1 MNSIS
6 ALYIRYGSYNSIVER
21 EYDVLNYRDA
31 KHPKTFN
38 MRLIGG
44 PLNNRIVRVS
54 TDVKLFSSFRAIR
67 RSGGGRTVGQKT
79 HHVWL
84 PAGPHGVFPNE
95 YAKNERLVDGKYI
108 TRIHGYMILGV
119 ALSAQRPFSTVLYG
133 SYDQRSK
140 RVYCADTEATY
151 AMSSL
156 NANERLR
163 HDMACMFGT
172 CQNKDGRGY
181 NTYVIGDMICEACKF
196 VGGELGGDIYPKDR
210 AFEIAPKHG
219 YEPQFFTALGR
230 EVCFF
235 LPKGQ
240 TLEYVFSRRFG
251 T

>member
-1 MNSIS
+1 MNSFS
-6 ALYIRYGSYNSIVER
+6 ALPVGALNYSRIVER
-21 EYDVLNYRDA
+21 GYDILNYRDVN
-31 KHPKTFN
+31 HPKTFN

-44 PLNNRIVRVS
+44 PLHNRIVRVS
-54 TDVKLFSSFRAIR
+54 TDVKLFSLFRVIR
-67 RSGGGRTVGQKT
+67 RSGRSHYTAKQ

-95 YAKNERLVDGKYI
+95 YAKNERLIDGKVI
-108 TRIHGYMILGV
+108 TRIHDYTILGV
-119 ALSAQRPFSTVLYG
+119 ALSNAGSVSVVVYG

-140 RVYCADTEATY
+140 RVHCADTETTY
-151 AMSSL
+151 TIPSL
-156 NANERLR
+156 NGNGRVR

-181 NTYVIGDMICEACKF
+181 NTYVIGDAIHEACKF
-196 VGGELGGDIYPKDR
+196 VGGELGGKIYIKDY
-210 AFEIAPKHG
+210 AFQIAPKYG
-219 YEPQFFTALGR
+219 YEPQLFTALGR

-240 TLEYVFSRRFG
+240 TLEYAFSRKFG